1 MDVIAVGNEHASLA
15 KEGLDKAEDGVESE
29 GKELGSEGA
38 ALSCA

>member
-29 GKELGSEGA
+29 GRYMLYVQTRIGE
-38 ALSCA
+38 